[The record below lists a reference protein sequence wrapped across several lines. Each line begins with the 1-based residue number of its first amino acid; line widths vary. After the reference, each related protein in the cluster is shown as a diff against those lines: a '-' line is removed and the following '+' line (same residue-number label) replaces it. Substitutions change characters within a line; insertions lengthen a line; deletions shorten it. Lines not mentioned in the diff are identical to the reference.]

1 MSKSNEQHAAV
12 KEDSTDR
19 FSSDFEELKSS
30 FSQLREDVTTLLS
43 NASGTAKSGAGML
56 KEQARNIKHRGI
68 ESVEEVED
76 RISQRPLRSMA
87 MAAGIGFLFA
97 LFMRRR

>member
-1 MSKSNEQHAAV
+1 MSKANEHGAAV
-12 KEDSTDR
+12 KDQSTDR
-19 FSSDFEELKSS
+19 FSSDLEELKSS

-43 NASGTAKSGAGML
+43 NASGTARSGAGML
-56 KEQARNIKHRGI
+56 KEQARNMKLRGV
-68 ESVEEVED
+68 ESVDEVEH
-76 RISQRPLRSMA
+76 IIIKRPLRSVA

>member
-1 MSKSNEQHAAV
+1 MSTTNEQHPGV

-30 FSQLREDVTTLLS
+30 FARLRDDVTRLLS

-56 KEQARNIKHRGI
+56 KAQARNIKHRGI

-76 RISQRPLRSMA
+76 RISQRPLRSIA

-97 LFMRRR
+97 LFTRRR